1 MDRRQ
6 DKKMD
11 NKEIAEYVATLSAR
25 AMSVPSDGI
34 KIEDLPIK
42 MKLLLQSDILL
53 PVIVTMANYLGDS
66 LLDATNQY
74 GAIFPF
80 DLQKSEDTLC
90 YVKLV
95 ENNKKSAPLS
105 IQILLT
111 MEVCDILFKPSFD
124 NVIDLTSLVKNWRE
138 HLAEIPNDRVININE
153 FHNNLIGNSMNYI
166 VKNIS
171 ANKPYK
177 SK

>member
-1 MDRRQ
+1 MGNLKN
-6 DKKMD
+6 KKMD
-11 NKEIAEYVATLSAR
+11 NKELAEYVATLSAK
-25 AMSVPSDGI
+25 AMGVPADGI

-42 MKLLLQSDILL
+42 VKLLLQADILL
-53 PVIVTMANYLGDS
+53 PVIVTIANYLGNS

-90 YVKLV
+90 YVRLV

-105 IQILLT
+105 IQMLLT
-111 MEVCDILFKPSFD
+111 MEVCDVLFKPSFD
-124 NVIDLTSLVKNWRE
+124 NVIDLTNLVKNWRE
-138 HLAEIPNDRVININE
+138 NLAEVPNDRIININE
-153 FHNNLIGNSMNYI
+153 FHNALIGNSMNYI
-166 VKNIS
+166 VKNIPTS
-171 ANKPYK
+171 RLQK

>member
-1 MDRRQ
+1 MEMSKDKRMD
-6 DKKMD
+6 K
-11 NKEIAEYVATLSAR
+11 KEIAEYVAALSVR
-25 AMSVPSDGI
+25 VMNVPSDGI
-34 KIEDLPIK
+34 IIEDLPIK
-42 MKLLLQSDILL
+42 VKLLLQPDILL
-53 PVIVTMANYLGDS
+53 PVIVTIANYLGES

-80 DLQKSEDTLC
+80 DIQKSEDTLC

-105 IQILLT
+105 VQILLT

-138 HLAEIPNDRVININE
+138 HLSELPNDRVVNIKE
-153 FHNNLIGNSMNYI
+153 FHNDLIGHSMNYI
-166 VKNIS
+166 VKNLPS
-171 ANKPYK
+171 SKPHK

>member
-25 AMSVPSDGI
+25 AMAVPSDGI

-138 HLAEIPNDRVININE
+138 HLSEVPNDRIININE

-166 VKNIS
+166 VKNIA
-171 ANKPYK
+171 ANKPHK